1 MVSPYTFLFPCFKQV
16 VHPSGILPREKAGE
30 TWSQQIFLCFVKP
43 LSIELIILVCWSSR
57 REKGRSLSG
66 SQREWRVSSAVRQ
79 WGESS
84 EAPEG
89 VETGQQFPGNIPQ
102 SGANRRVAVGMP
114 RKAAPE
120 ASELSLPLDYRALSG
135 PSKCQGLL
143 SWRNHADW
151 CLKITHVDRWLV
163 ASSDPDALLTQGSEP
178 LALTQVEFPFNL
190 GQK

>member
-1 MVSPYTFLFPCFKQV
+1 MVSPYTFFFPCFKQV

-43 LSIELIILVCWSSR
+43 LSTELIILVCWSSR

-79 WGESS
+79 RGESS
-84 EAPEG
+84 EAHEG

-114 RKAAPE
+114 KKAAPE
-120 ASELSLPLDYRALSG
+120 ASELSLPPDYRAEWTIN
-135 PSKCQGLL
+135 CQGLS

-151 CLKITHVDRWLV
+151 WTGDWWPPQTRMLYRLREMSPWHWLKLNF
-163 ASSDPDALLTQGSEP
+163 LTVWARNR
-178 LALTQVEFPFNL
+178 LI
-190 GQK
+190 